1 MSDFGSKEGV
11 AMARIY
17 WMVLIFGVAVSL
29 IWWPGMKNEAY
40 IFSVIEKERAWQ
52 MENLGFDL
60 VSTIDEGMRKIQ
72 RAWSFGVIPMGDES
86 SIEMTQGFAES
97 EMMAATERTGN
108 TPYFK
113 ALFALLVLAI
123 GRLCT
128 TGVLGLLMLP
138 LFGACIIDGLVQR
151 GVRLSRF
158 KSPESFHFRVAWAG
172 VFAVA
177 EGMILLSLVPD
188 CLGGEL
194 LVFGFLILG
203 YVVQRCA
210 LNYYSTSA

>member
-1 MSDFGSKEGV
+1 
-11 AMARIY
+11 MARIY

-60 VSTIDEGMRKIQ
+60 VSTIDKGMMRIQ
-72 RAWSFGVIPMGDES
+72 GAWSSRVIPMGDES

-97 EMMAATERTGN
+97 EMKAATERTGD

-128 TGVLGLLMLP
+128 TVVLGLLMLP
-138 LFGACIIDGLVQR
+138 LFGASFIDGLVQR
-151 GVRLSRF
+151 EVRLSKF

-177 EGMILLSLVPD
+177 EGMILISLAPIVID
-188 CLGGEL
+188 ESLIIVAFLFFGGEL
-194 LVFGFLILG
+194 FVL
-203 YVVQRCA
+203 A
-210 LNYYSTSA
+210 LNLYKN

>member
-1 MSDFGSKEGV
+1 
-11 AMARIY
+11 MARIY

-60 VSTIDEGMRKIQ
+60 VSTIDVAMKEIQ
-72 RAWSFGVIPMGDES
+72 RSWGSEVIPMGDDS
-86 SIEMTQGFAES
+86 SIELTQGFAES
-97 EMMAATERTGN
+97 EMMAAAERTGN

-113 ALFALLVLAI
+113 ALFALLVLAV

-128 TGVLGLLMLP
+128 TVVLGLLLLP
-138 LFGACIIDGLVQR
+138 LLGACFIDGLVQR
-151 GVRLSRF
+151 EVRLSKF

-172 VFAVA
+172 VFAIL
-177 EGMILLSLVPD
+177 EGMILISLAPIVID
-188 CLGGEL
+188 ASWILMGFLFLGGT
-194 LVFGFLILG
+194 VFSL
-203 YVVQRCA
+203 A
-210 LNYYSTSA
+210 LNLYKN

>member
-1 MSDFGSKEGV
+1 
-11 AMARIY
+11 MARIY

-40 IFSVIEKERAWQ
+40 IFSIIEKERAWQ

-60 VSTIDEGMRKIQ
+60 VSTIDKGMMRIPE
-72 RAWSFGVIPMGDES
+72 AWSSGVIPTGYES

-128 TGVLGLLMLP
+128 TVVLGLLMLP
-138 LFGACIIDGLVQR
+138 LFGACLIDGLVQR
-151 GVRLSRF
+151 EVRLSKF

-172 VFAVA
+172 VFAIL
-177 EGMILLSLVPD
+177 EGMILLSLVPIVID
-188 CLGGEL
+188 ASWILMGFLFLGGT
-194 LVFGFLILG
+194 VFSLS
-203 YVVQRCA
+203 
-210 LNYYSTSA
+210 LNLYKH